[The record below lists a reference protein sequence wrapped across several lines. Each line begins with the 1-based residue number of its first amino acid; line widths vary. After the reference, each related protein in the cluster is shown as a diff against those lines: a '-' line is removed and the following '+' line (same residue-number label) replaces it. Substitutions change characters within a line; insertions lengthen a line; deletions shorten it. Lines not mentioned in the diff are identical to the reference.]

1 MTRAL
6 RTFVVVVIISACSG
20 EGASHPEDDGG
31 ENAVSV
37 SVASPEPVGQGSR
50 ILEVAGSVVALR
62 QAPIG
67 FQVGGRIDEVY
78 FDSGDRVKEGE
89 VLAKLRQRDFRIAA
103 RESAAAFEAA
113 EAAHEAASISYDLAL
128 KQLERARILAEK
140 DTISQ
145 ADVDQTEILVRKARS
160 GLAEAEAALGTAAAA
175 RDRAMAASSDS
186 VLTAPFNAVIAKK
199 LVEKGQM
206 TGPGTPA
213 FYIEHLDRVKVA
225 ASIPGS
231 RMRFVDTGADVLV
244 DVSEAGL
251 KNLKARI
258 RALGWTGESAGTFP
272 LELVLENPDYVL
284 RTGMTAWLRIPLRT
298 SEDDADLWSVPF
310 SSVVRRGERTF
321 IFTVDESGKTSETP
335 VQLVEFKGECAVI
348 RADVGQGT
356 RVVTG
361 GQHELEKDSKVRI
374 VPGS

>member
-6 RTFVVVVIISACSG
+6 RTFVVVVIMSACSG
-20 EGASHPEDDGG
+20 EGTSHLDDV
-31 ENAVSV
+31 EQEAAVSV
-37 SVASPEPVGQGSR
+37 SVARPEPVGPGSR
-50 ILEVAGSVVALR
+50 ILEVAGSVVAFK

-67 FQVGGRIDEVY
+67 FQVGGRIDEVF
-78 FDSGDRVKEGE
+78 FDSGDHVKEGE

-103 RESAAAFEAA
+103 REASAAFEAA
-113 EAAHEAASISYDLAL
+113 TAAHEAARISYDLAL
-128 KQLERARILAEK
+128 KQLERAKILAGK
-140 DTISQ
+140 NTISQ
-145 ADVDQTEILVRKARS
+145 ADLDQTEISARKARAAF
-160 GLAEAEAALGTAAAA
+160 AEAQAVLGTAAAA

-186 VLTAPFNAVIAKK
+186 VLKAPFNAVIAKK

-206 TGPGTPA
+206 IGLGTPA

-231 RMRFVDTGADVLV
+231 RVRFVDTGADVLV

-251 KNLKARI
+251 KNLRARI

-284 RTGMTAWLRIPLRT
+284 RTGMTAWLRIPLT
-298 SEDDADLWSVPF
+298 TAEDDADLWSVPF

-321 IFTVDESGKTSETP
+321 IFTVDQSGKTAATP
-335 VQLVEFKGECAVI
+335 VQLVEFKGGCAVI
-348 RADVGQGT
+348 KADVGHGT
-356 RVVTG
+356 RVVTA
-361 GQHELEKDSKVRI
+361 GQHELENNVQVKI